1 MHTGTGICT
10 QKCMHGHHRI
20 TVELQAP
27 QEVLNEAWEEMAEI
41 EHHRVL
47 PAEGDFSRCALT
59 PRDGEDL
66 RPRVSALARARGWPL
81 RELTRERHT
90 LEDIF
95 VHITRE
101 DDD

>member
-1 MHTGTGICT
+1 M
-10 QKCMHGHHRI
+10 
-20 TVELQAP
+20 ELQAP
-27 QEVLNEAWEEMAEI
+27 QEVLHEAWEEMAEI

>member
-1 MHTGTGICT
+1 MVANDTPRGLEQSLG
-10 QKCMHGHHRI
+10 GRHRI

-27 QEVLNEAWEEMAEI
+27 QEALHEAWEEMAEI

-47 PAEGDFSRCALT
+47 PAKAIFPLRTDTARRGRFT
-59 PRDGEDL
+59 PARL
-66 RPRVSALARARGWPL
+66 ALARARGWPL

>member
-1 MHTGTGICT
+1 ML
-10 QKCMHGHHRI
+10 
-20 TVELQAP
+20 VVNL
-27 QEVLNEAWEEMAEI
+27 
-41 EHHRVL
+41 
-47 PAEGDFSRCALT
+47 
-59 PRDGEDL
+59 L

-101 DDD
+101 DED